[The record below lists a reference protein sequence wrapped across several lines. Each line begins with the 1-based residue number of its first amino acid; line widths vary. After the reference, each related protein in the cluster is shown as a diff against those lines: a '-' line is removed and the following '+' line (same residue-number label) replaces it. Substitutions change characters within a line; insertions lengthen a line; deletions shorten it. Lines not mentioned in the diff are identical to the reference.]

1 MDKSR
6 SPGAERV
13 GSGFRCHNRATARTM
28 GLVYGPEFSGAATEG
43 PLTDSKPQWPTC
55 ALLVAKNA
63 RCGRATCLPNE
74 KRKRVIGAARPAT
87 LTQQRESGAQVEIT
101 RQLLANLP
109 RVPRQPTTY
118 AWCPVATRQ
127 SRCCRWRRS
136 GTEAVAADDQ
146 AVVYEVAS
154 GSWLGRKQHPD
165 SSCRRRQGYG
175 FRIVSTRHGRYG
187 YVFPQNIRK
196 RTPAVTP
203 LLHKH
208 FPAASRHPRRV

>member
-28 GLVYGPEFSGAATEG
+28 GLVYGPESSGAATEG

-55 ALLVAKNA
+55 ALLVAKKA
-63 RCGRATCLPNE
+63 AAEQPACLT
-74 KRKRVIGAARPAT
+74 KKGKRVIRAARPAI
-87 LTQQRESGAQVEIT
+87 LTQQRESGAHVEIT

-109 RVPRQPTTY
+109 RVPRQPTTQ
-118 AWCPVATRQ
+118 AWRPVATRQ

-165 SSCRRRQGYG
+165 SGCRRRQCYG

-196 RTPAVTP
+196 RSPAVTP
-203 LLHKH
+203 LLHEH
-208 FPAASRHPRRV
+208 LPAASRHPRRV